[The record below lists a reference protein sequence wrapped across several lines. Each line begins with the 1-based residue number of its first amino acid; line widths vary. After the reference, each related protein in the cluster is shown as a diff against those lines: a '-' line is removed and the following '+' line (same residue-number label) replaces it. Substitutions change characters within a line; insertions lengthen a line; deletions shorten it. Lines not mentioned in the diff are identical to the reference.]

1 MVINSPF
8 KESMKIGILLSS
20 CVLLLSVIPNACLVE
35 QAIAAVAEIFPHGH
49 HRESQHHEEANPTH
63 SHDEEGSEHEFCC
76 DNAIYPYLVTPT
88 FIQLDSYGL
97 LSSSL
102 FFVDELEELTN
113 TFQHNYFLHRFRGPL
128 TIRRGDKYALSCLL
142 HAPPYA

>member
-1 MVINSPF
+1 
-8 KESMKIGILLSS
+8 MKTRILLSS

-49 HRESQHHEEANPTH
+49 YRESQHHEEATPSH

-76 DNAIYPYLVTPT
+76 DNDAYPYLVTPT
-88 FIQLDSYGL
+88 FIQLDSYGQ

-102 FFVDELEELTN
+102 LLVENLEESTN
-113 TFQHNYFLHRFRGPL
+113 SFQHDFFLHRFRKPH
-128 TIRRGDKYALSCLL
+128 TTRCGDKYALSCLL
-142 HAPPYA
+142 HAPPCA